1 MLVSSLRFLGLLLA
15 LSAIPVLRA
24 QDKDSD
30 EAARKQRLVLM
41 EQTIAGFEAK
51 SEAGLSNPAL
61 TFTAKPLLRYS
72 DPTRGAGANV
82 LLDASVWRLG
92 EAGRPTALVT
102 LEIYRAADGAAL
114 LSYEFAALAD
124 AKFSLRHKQRDEI
137 AWEATGSAV
146 SLSPLADAPSPAKS
160 AAGRLNQMRGLARQF
175 TVRETLDGESIECRL
190 LAQPIDRYSSAD
202 DKIVDGA
209 IFAFANGTNP
219 ELAVLL
225 ECDDTRWSYGVVRLS
240 AAASTLQHQGR
251 EVANFPKGDFLGA
264 RGPYSANSHELTLS
278 Q

>member
-1 MLVSSLRFLGLLLA
+1 MLVNALHFLALLLV
-15 LSAIPVLRA
+15 LTAIPVLHA
-24 QDKDSD
+24 QETDPD

-41 EQTIAGFEAK
+41 EQTIAGFEVR
-51 SEAGLSNPAL
+51 SEAGLSKPAL

-102 LEIYRAADGAAL
+102 LEIYRAADDTAL
-114 LSYEFAALAD
+114 LSYEFAALSD
-124 AKFSLRHKQRDEI
+124 AKFSLRHKQHEKI
-137 AWEATGSAV
+137 VWQATGSAV

-190 LAQPIDRYSSAD
+190 LAQPIDRYSSPD

-219 ELAVLL
+219 ELAILL

-240 AAASTLQHQGR
+240 AAASTLQHAGR
-251 EVANFPKGDFLGA
+251 EVANFPKGDFLNA
-264 RGPYSANSHELTLS
+264 SGPYSAAAHPIVLP